1 MRAGEMV
8 WGLVQETQL
17 PLSTRHWKL
26 ELGSLELKLKLGVAF
41 PDGLEGLAS
50 IVVSGAV
57 RSTVQVWLA
66 GVWSALPAWSVA
78 RTSKVWLPSVRA
90 GEMVWGLVQE
100 AQLPLSMRH
109 SKPAPGSLEKLKLGI
124 AFPDGLEGLAS
135 MVVLG
140 AVRSTVQVWLAGEP
154 SVLPAWSVARTS
166 KVWLPSVRAGE
177 MVWGLVQEAQLPL
190 STRHSKLELGSLE
203 LKLKLGVAFPEGLDG
218 LASIVVSGAVRSTA
232 QV

>member
-1 MRAGEMV
+1 MV

-78 RTSKVWLPSVRA
+78 RKSKVWLPSVRA

-135 MVVLG
+135 MVV
-140 AVRSTVQVWLAGEP
+140 
-154 SVLPAWSVARTS
+154 SVARTS

-203 LKLKLGVAFPEGLDG
+203 LKLKLGVALPEGLDG

>member
-1 MRAGEMV
+1 MV

-90 GEMVWGLVQE
+90 GERVCGLVQDV
-100 AQLPLSMRH
+100 QLPLSMRH
-109 SKPAPGSLEKLKLGI
+109 
-124 AFPDGLEGLAS
+124 
-135 MVVLG
+135 
-140 AVRSTVQVWLAGEP
+140 W
-154 SVLPAWSVARTS
+154 
-166 KVWLPSVRAGE
+166 
-177 MVWGLVQEAQLPL
+177 
-190 STRHSKLELGSLE
+190 KLELGSLE
-203 LKLKLGVAFPEGLDG
+203 LKLKLGVASPDGFEG
-218 LASIVVSGAVRSTA
+218 LASMVVSGAVRSMV